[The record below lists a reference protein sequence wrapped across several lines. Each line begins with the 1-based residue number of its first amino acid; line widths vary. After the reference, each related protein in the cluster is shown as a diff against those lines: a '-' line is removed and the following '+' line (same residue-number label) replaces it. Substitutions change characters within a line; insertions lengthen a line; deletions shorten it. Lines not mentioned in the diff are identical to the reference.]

1 MGRAASRTVRT
12 AAALMLAWATACATA
27 TPDASGT
34 FEAVEVT
41 VSAETGGPLLA
52 VLAAE
57 GARVE
62 AQALLAVVDTAA
74 LALQRDELLARR
86 RTLEARREEVR
97 AQAGVV
103 EAQQAVA
110 AREQERAQRL
120 VRAAAGTAQQADR
133 AERDVRTLEAQRRAF
148 VATGATVAR
157 ELATVEVALAQVADR
172 LRRARVVAPQGG
184 TVLAR
189 YVEPGELVQP
199 GAPVVKLAAL
209 DTLVLR
215 AYVAGSQLARVPLG
229 GAVTVQVDAPDGG
242 LRTLPGVVTWVSS
255 SAEFTP
261 TPIQTREERVTQ
273 VYAVKVRVAN
283 PDGTLKIGMPGEL
296 VLPAPAPAPA
306 P

>member
-1 MGRAASRTVRT
+1 V
-12 AAALMLAWATACATA
+12 
-27 TPDASGT
+27 PDAAGT

-41 VSAETGGPLLA
+41 VSAETAGPVLA
-52 VLAAE
+52 VLADE

-62 AQALLAVVDTAA
+62 ALAALAVVDTAA
-74 LALQRDELLARR
+74 LVLQRQELEARR
-86 RTLEARREEVR
+86 RTLEARQGEVR
-97 AQAGVV
+97 AQGGVV

-110 AREQERAQRL
+110 TREHERMQRL
-120 VRAAAGTAQQADR
+120 VRAAAATVQQADR
-133 AERDVRTLEAQRRAF
+133 AERDVRTLAAQQRAF
-148 VATGATVAR
+148 AASAGTVAR
-157 ELATVEVALAQVADR
+157 ERGAVEVALAQVADR
-172 LRRARVVAPQGG
+172 LRRSRVVAPQGG

-199 GAPVVKLAAL
+199 GTPIARLAAL

-215 AYVAGSQLARVPLG
+215 AYVAGNQLARVPLG
-229 GAVTVQVDAPDGG
+229 GAVSVRVDAPDGG

-283 PDGTLKIGMPGEL
+283 PDGALKIGMPGEL
-296 VLPAPAPAPA
+296 VLPARVP
-306 P
+306 